1 MAHISFSELRN
12 WVQCPFYHKLTY
24 IDRIKEFQG
33 NEFTAF
39 GKAIHTTC
47 EKLILERK
55 NNGAE
60 QYFSEQFE
68 NELMDLIGK
77 KVDLDQKLV
86 NDMEEQGNSLVDLI
100 LPEVKEY
107 LGEYELISSEEL
119 LKVTVDLEKS
129 GDYQFKGF
137 IDLVLKT
144 ADGKYHIIDW
154 KTCGWGWNARKKS
167 EPMVTYQLTLYK
179 HYFAKKHN
187 INPEDIETHFA
198 LLKRTA
204 KKNNVEIFRVTS
216 GPKKTE
222 NALKLLNKA
231 LYNISRKNYIKNRL
245 ACARCEFNNTKHCTR

>member
-119 LKVTVDLEKS
+119 LKVPVDLEKS

-198 LLKRTA
+198 PLKRTA

-245 ACARCEFNNTKHCTR
+245 ACARCEFNNTEHCTR

>member
-86 NDMEEQGNSLVDLI
+86 NDMEEQGNTLIDPI
-100 LPEVKEY
+100 LPAVKEY
-107 LGEYELISSEEL
+107 LGDYELISSEEL
-119 LKVTVDLEKS
+119 LKVPVNLEKS
-129 GDYQFKGF
+129 E
-137 IDLVLKT
+137 
-144 ADGKYHIIDW
+144 IISLR
-154 KTCGWGWNARKKS
+154 GL
-167 EPMVTYQLTLYK
+167 LT
-179 HYFAKKHN
+179 
-187 INPEDIETHFA
+187 
-198 LLKRTA
+198 
-204 KKNNVEIFRVTS
+204 S
-216 GPKKTE
+216 
-222 NALKLLNKA
+222 
-231 LYNISRKNYIKNRL
+231 
-245 ACARCEFNNTKHCTR
+245 C